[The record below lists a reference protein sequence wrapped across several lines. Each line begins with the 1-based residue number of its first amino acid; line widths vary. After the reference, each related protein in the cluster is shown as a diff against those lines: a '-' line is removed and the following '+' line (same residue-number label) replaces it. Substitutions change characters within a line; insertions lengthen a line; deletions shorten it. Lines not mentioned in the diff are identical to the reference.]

1 MRKIGSQSSIRYW
14 SLIKSWPSYYLQGI
28 DIYNVCFIEI
38 LKPLSHVIKS
48 CKRFLRDKFVIYWF
62 ENLQQFSVPSRTD
75 DHRWSLTRCFV
86 CIPSN
91 YAIVVYIFCDKNR
104 KTWIGFISMQ
114 YDTSLFTFGFVYKC
128 QVKKTN
134 GFIRQLL

>member
-1 MRKIGSQSSIRYW
+1 MPREMFEITTPHCNNFNWLVVYLLLYHYEKSIGSQSSIRYW
-14 SLIKSWPSYYLQGI
+14 SVIKSWPSYYLQGI

-104 KTWIGFISMQ
+104 KTWIGFVSM
-114 YDTSLFTFGFVYKC
+114 
-128 QVKKTN
+128 
-134 GFIRQLL
+134 